1 MSSGF
6 APELLSISEPS
17 SVYSVIEQAA
27 KIAEQS
33 QLIEKL
39 DLRNMGMGQ
48 RIDQLESSLKNLSN
62 TLADLLGKSE

>member
-17 SVYSVIEQAA
+17 SVYSVIEQAS

-39 DLRNMGMGQ
+39 DRRNMGMGQ
-48 RIDQLESSLKNLSN
+48 RIDQLESALKELSN
-62 TLADLLGKSE
+62 SLADLPGKSE